1 MVEALPEW
9 LTMVLGGLI
18 CLAMP
23 FFLFWMLWELWRT
36 ARGIAKGL
44 AGGPGGACQEL
55 GLTVTTQGALSGLA
69 EGLFEGRAV
78 RVSWVVGYQHGYDPR
93 YQVTRVAA
101 AVTPPLG
108 VGLEATE
115 GGAAKDGIGWPE
127 FEEHMAVSAT
137 DAAGAR
143 AALGRA
149 GAALWSVLGGP
160 GEVVVDDT
168 AVTVVLPGV
177 GADRAELEAALRR
190 ATTAALA
197 LSTG

>member
-9 LTMVLGGLI
+9 LTMVLGSLV

-23 FFLFWMLWELWRT
+23 FVLFWMIWELGRS
-36 ARGIAKGL
+36 ARGIAQGL
-44 AGGPGGACQEL
+44 AGGPGGACREL
-55 GLTVTTQGALSGLA
+55 GLTLTTQGALSGTA
-69 EGLFEGRAV
+69 EGVFEGHPV
-78 RVSWVVGYQHGYDPR
+78 RVSWVVGPQRGFDADE
-93 YQVTRVAA
+93 QVTRVAA

-115 GGAAKDGIGWPE
+115 GGTAGSGIGWPE

-160 GEVVVDDT
+160 GQVVVDDT

-177 GADRAELEAALRR
+177 GAGRAELEAALRR